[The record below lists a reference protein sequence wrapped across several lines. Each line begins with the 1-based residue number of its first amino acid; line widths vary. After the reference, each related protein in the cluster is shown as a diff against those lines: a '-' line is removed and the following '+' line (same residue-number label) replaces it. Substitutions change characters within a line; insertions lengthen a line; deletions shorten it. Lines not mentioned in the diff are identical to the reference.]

1 MTDRFVISAHRN
13 LVVTPEEVWDLTSD
27 TSRYADWVT
36 SVLQVNQHHG
46 PARQGGT
53 YTERVK
59 SIGPLSTQA
68 QWTVRTIEPIRL
80 RIDSGLGFAPL
91 HDVVNIFRF
100 APIGDGSATAMTYE
114 FHFDLRPRS
123 LGVLVHKFLSK
134 SMRAEF
140 DESMRRLESVI
151 LSERSVDAK

>member
-1 MTDRFVISAHRN
+1 MTGHFVISAHRN
-13 LVVTPEEVWDLTSD
+13 LVVRPEEAWDLTCD

-36 SVLQVNQHHG
+36 SVLQVNEHHG
-46 PARQGGT
+46 PARKGGT

-68 QWTVRTIEPIRL
+68 QWIVRTIEPMSL
-80 RIDSGLGFAPL
+80 RVDSGFGFAPL

-114 FHFDLRPRS
+114 FRFDLRPRRV
-123 LGVLVHKFLSK
+123 GALVHQLLSK